1 MLDNDVLEE
10 FRQRADKEGMG
21 YQTIINQTLRARIK
35 DRPLD
40 EETLRKVIR
49 EEITAIKLV

>member
-10 FRQRADKEGMG
+10 FRQRADKEGLG
-21 YQTIINQTLRARIK
+21 YQTLINQTLRARINA
-35 DRPLD
+35 RPLE

-49 EEITAIKLV
+49 EEGFFRDD